1 MSKPAGLAVYESLW
15 IGGVMSEKPPDAIWL
30 HYYEGEEEWAVCFR
44 KKFPNDPKYVLES
57 SLQQEREELAHVKQ
71 QSEVGW
77 AQEAQQRIDRTFNLV
92 EAAIARAKAGEKGD

>member
-1 MSKPAGLAVYESLW
+1 
-15 IGGVMSEKPPDAIWL
+15 MSETKPPDEIWL
-30 HYYEGEEEWAVCFR
+30 HRRISELIAKV
-44 KKFPNDPKYVLES
+44 DQLES